1 MAAIPALVEQTT
13 DWEVA
18 EQQIGLWQDAW
29 QRFRRNR
36 LAIVGAVL
44 VAVLVVLAASANLL
58 VHFGLIANPFNQD
71 VVNIEAGPGFP
82 GHPLGSDELGRDT
95 LSRLIFGSRV
105 SLSVG
110 ILVQLIILP
119 IGVAIGLAAGY
130 FGGRIDNLL
139 MRFTD
144 IWYAFPDLL
153 FVLVVVS
160 VFQQYTFGNI
170 VLQVLMIFGA
180 IALVNWVNLARLVR
194 GQVLSI
200 KEKEFI
206 EAARSSGSPPLKLI
220 LKHLLPNS
228 FGPIIV
234 VLIFGI
240 PQAIFLEAFLS
251 FIGFGIQPPTPTW
264 GQMVNSGYEAIYA
277 NPSSVVFPAV
287 AIGLT
292 MLAFSFLGDGL
303 RDALDPRMRR

>member
-1 MAAIPALVEQTT
+1 VALPAVAIDQMA

-18 EQQIGLWQDAW
+18 EKQIGLWTDAW

-36 LAIVGAVL
+36 LAVLGAGLVIFLVL
-44 VAVLVVLAASANLL
+44 IAFLSPLL
-58 VHFGLIANPFNQD
+58 VHFGIIHDPLKQD
-71 VVNIEAGPGFP
+71 VANIELGPGQAGFL
-82 GHPLGSDELGRDT
+82 LGSDQLGRDT
-95 LSRLIFGSRV
+95 LSRLMFGSRI

-110 ILVQLIILP
+110 ILVQGIILP
-119 IGVAIGLAAGY
+119 IGLAIGLAAGY
-130 FGGRIDNLL
+130 AGGRIDNIL

-160 VFQQYTFGNI
+160 VFGPSLLT
-170 VLQVLMIFGA
+170 IFGA
-180 IALVNWVNLARLVR
+180 IAMVNWVGLARLVR

-220 LKHLLPNS
+220 VKHLLPNS
-228 FGPIIV
+228 LGPIIV
-234 VLIFGI
+234 TLTFGI
-240 PQAIFLEAFLS
+240 PQAIFLEAVLS
-251 FIGFGIQPPTPTW
+251 FLGVGIQPPTATW
-264 GQMVNSGYEAIYA
+264 GQMVFDGYEAVYA
-277 NPSSVVFPAV
+277 NPTSVVFPAI
-287 AIGLT
+287 AIGFTLLT
-292 MLAFSFLGDGL
+292 FTFIGDGL